1 MTRHGLQPYDLLEP
15 PRWHS
20 LSIPVALAAVSG
32 VWLGRSRFT
41 ETLLLI
47 LAAGAIALGA
57 RRIVIGAL
65 VLVFAIGMGR
75 SHVEWST
82 SLVDGPTPVRGPAT
96 LVTDPDPVGRGVR
109 IVLEHDDRRWQG
121 FVFGRSARRL
131 DATLA
136 GETVLIDGVVE
147 PIPAEERTR
156 SLIRHV
162 IGRIRVEEVVVPPRP
177 VAARRVDAALNRIRR
192 LLESGTRT
200 IDEPDRGIVA
210 GLLYGD
216 DRRQSADV
224 VDRFRKSGLSHL
236 TAVSGQNVAFLLA
249 ALSPLTSRL
258 GRSTRAAVIGM
269 VLVAFAL
276 LTRAEPSVIRACLM
290 AGVAVT
296 CRAWGRPVAAR
307 SVLAAAVAIGVVVDP
322 MLVWSVGWWMSVAG
336 CAGLVI
342 VGPWVRG
349 ARPPGRIGEVVY
361 ATIAAQATVAPV
373 AGLVFGWPS
382 AWCIPANLLAV
393 PVAGIVMLIGLPTVL
408 LAGASPDAL
417 ARVLCAPVVWGA
429 RWVDGVARLG
439 STLPTAPWF
448 DALMTTG
455 LVLGVVVVIGV
466 RLFSRRCGN
475 LPAWESSSSTAQ
487 TRFSWPKKSS
497 A

>member
-1 MTRHGLQPYDLLEP
+1 MG
-15 PRWHS
+15 
-20 LSIPVALAAVSG
+20 G
-32 VWLGRSRFT
+32 VWLGRSTGPRAFAVT
-41 ETLLLI
+41 VVVVVVVVVTMVLV
-47 LAAGAIALGA
+47 ALGA

-65 VLVFAIGMGR
+65 VIVFAIGWGR
-75 SHVEWST
+75 SHTEWST
-82 SLVDGPTPVRGPAT
+82 SIVAAPFAMRGPAT

-109 IVLEHDDRRWQG
+109 VVIEHADRHLQG

-131 DATLA
+131 GVALA
-136 GETVLIDGVVE
+136 GETVVIDGVVE
-147 PIPAEERTR
+147 PISADERTR

-162 IGRIRVEEVVVPPRP
+162 VGRIVVDDVVVPPRP
-177 VAARRVDAALNRIRR
+177 ASARRLDTALNRVRR
-192 LLESGTRT
+192 LLENGTRT
-200 IDEPDRGIVA
+200 IGEPDRGIVT

-216 DRRQSADV
+216 DRRQGADV
-224 VDRFRKSGLSHL
+224 VARFRKSGLSHL

-249 ALSPLTSRL
+249 ALSPLTSRF
-258 GRSTRAAVIGM
+258 GRSTRAVVIGI

-296 CRAWGRPVAAR
+296 CRAWGHPVAAR
-307 SVLAAAVAIGVVVDP
+307 SVLAVAVTIGVVVDP

-342 VGPWVRG
+342 VGPLLRG
-349 ARPPGRIGEVVY
+349 ARPTGRIGEVVY
-361 ATIAAQATVAPV
+361 ATIAAQAAVAPV

-382 AWCIPANLLAV
+382 AWSIPANLLAV
-393 PVAGIVMLIGLPTVL
+393 PVAGTVMLIGLPTVL
-408 LAGASPDAL
+408 LAGVSPDAT
-417 ARVLCAPVVWGA
+417 ARVLSGPVVWGA

-448 DALMTTG
+448 DELMTIG
-455 LVLGVVVVIGV
+455 LVIGVVAVIGV
-466 RLFSRRCGN
+466 RLLSRPCGN
-475 LPAWESSSSTAQ
+475 LPAWESSSSMDP
-487 TRFSWPKKSS
+487 TRFSWPRKSS